1 MPMCLRGGRFYAPSE
16 SEHMILRDGKSVE
29 AMQAQIY
36 NNFYCQIHG
45 FVNFGELFLKNRAS
59 PFPLRYQVLD
69 NRFLEHLNL
78 QPVVRIEDIL
88 KKPRQSASNMLAANG
103 LTGHTQMKLKHNIA
117 TGFKVEDSK
126 RKNWHFECTGL
137 QLQEQIICPGQ
148 QNLSTKA
155 EMYIYRKLSSCL
167 NKINILLGFVFSLLA
182 SSKFVIRSS
191 YSIAQD
197 LFLRMPIYAFKFS
210 IRVTILVL
218 RFLLLFGNC
227 LMKTLVCFIMR
238 SGSFLKQ
245 LVNSMFR
252 VKAVILSKMFSIQSN
267 QVQVLTY
274 NKWHSCLR
282 VIRLVLW
289 WCKVVITALT
299 LTTVAVYWSNYY
311 ETLKLGNPQKFGVQN
326 VHEEKISQDIS
337 VWHIYPIKAADF
349 PSGEKLKD
357 GSPVILHV
365 RSYHNTNPLHRVN
378 VLKSLNDMEF
388 HVIAPINIFQE
399 WEVKSIWSYLQE
411 KVQKSDIY
419 IWAEKISINTLKVT
433 VNNLCMEN
441 FCPAGVIIESEAKMD
456 TTVRNLEIWSE
467 QIDSHGEK
475 SKFNFLKCPLIN
487 RANSELADFH
497 EDVAACIRAVSLS
510 SNFKARFRK
519 NN

>member
-1 MPMCLRGGRFYAPSE
+1 MPMRLRDGRFYAPTE

-29 AMQAQIY
+29 AIQAQIY

-45 FVNFGELFLKNRAS
+45 FVNFDELFLKDRTS

-69 NRFLEHLNL
+69 NRFLEHVNL

-88 KKPRQSASNMLAANG
+88 KKPRQSASNMLATNG
-103 LTGHTQMKLKHNIA
+103 LIRHTQMKLKHNTA
-117 TGFKVEDSK
+117 TAFKVEDSK
-126 RKNWHFECTGL
+126 SEKCHFECTGL

-148 QNLSTKA
+148 KYLSTKA
-155 EMYIYRKLSSCL
+155 EMSIYRKLSSYL
-167 NKINILLGFVFSLLA
+167 NQILRGFVFAVLA
-182 SSKFVIRSS
+182 SSKFMIKSP
-191 YSIAQD
+191 YSVAQN
-197 LFLRMPIYAFKFS
+197 LLLQIPVYAFKFPVK
-210 IRVTILVL
+210 VTILVL
-218 RFLLLFGNC
+218 RFLLHFGNC
-227 LMKTLVCFIMR
+227 LLKTLVCFVMR
-238 SGSFLKQ
+238 SGSFLKH

-252 VKAVILSKMFSIQSN
+252 LRAVILFEIFSMQSN
-267 QVQVLTY
+267 QMQIPTY
-274 NKWHSCLR
+274 NKWHSCYR
-282 VIRLVLW
+282 IIRLVLW
-289 WCKVVITALT
+289 WFKVVITALT
-299 LTTVAVYWSNYY
+299 LTTIAVYWCNYH
-311 ETLKLGNPQKFGVQN
+311 ETLKLGNPQKFGVEN
-326 VHEEKISQDIS
+326 VREEKISQAVS

-365 RSYHNTNPLHRVN
+365 RSYHDTSPLHRVN
-378 VLKSLNDMEF
+378 VFKSLNDMGF

-399 WEVKSIWSYLQE
+399 WEVKSIWLYLQE

-419 IWAEKISINTLKVT
+419 IWAEKVSINTLKMT
-433 VNNLCMEN
+433 VKNLCMEN
-441 FCPAGVIIESEAKMD
+441 FCPAGVIIENEAKMD

-487 RANSELADFH
+487 RADSHLTDFH
-497 EDVAACIRAVSLS
+497 GEVAACIHAVSLS
-510 SNFKARFRK
+510 SNFKARFRT